1 MAKYLRNFLK
11 KVLGDRH
18 NTGPTRPSGDADAAS
33 SVSAVSP
40 VMIKISSPVTVP
52 GAVTRHPELPSVT
65 GSCSDS
71 TKRRK
76 RASSPE
82 IILDSWKKPKK
93 VLVPVKEVVE
103 VVELGDAV
111 EEEDEDNGV
120 QAVDEVESSSEGD
133 EVDIVS
139 ENDEVDSS
147 ANEVD
152 EVDVIVPED
161 GNEGIDD
168 EVVECGVVDEE
179 EEDVGGTGDGVD
191 EEEDIGAA
199 GLCTSDCLISLG
211 IDGRKI

>member
-18 NTGPTRPSGDADAAS
+18 NTGPTRPSGDADATR
-33 SVSAVSP
+33 SVPAVSP

-93 VLVPVKEVVE
+93 EGDPVKEVVE

-111 EEEDEDNGV
+111 EE
-120 QAVDEVESSSEGD
+120 
-133 EVDIVS
+133 
-139 ENDEVDSS
+139 
-147 ANEVD
+147 
-152 EVDVIVPED
+152 ED

-179 EEDVGGTGDGVD
+179 EEDVGGTGDVVD